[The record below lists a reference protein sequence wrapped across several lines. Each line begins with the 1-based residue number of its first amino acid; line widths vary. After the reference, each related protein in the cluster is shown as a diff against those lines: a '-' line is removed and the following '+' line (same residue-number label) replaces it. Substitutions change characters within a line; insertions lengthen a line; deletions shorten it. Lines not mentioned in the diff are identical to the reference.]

1 MALPGSSLPGFAS
14 TRGHESVTKSLRE
27 LRRYFAIQRGVVG
40 AIVMRELVTRWGRR
54 NLGFAW
60 LFCEPLVF
68 AFPVIAVWGYVR
80 APYEHGLPMVAFVWT
95 GYMPILIFRHVT
107 SNALHSMGNAA
118 SLLYHRRITPFDLF
132 IGRQGL
138 EALGNLA
145 SVAISLIIF
154 FIVGVMN
161 WPQDYT
167 LMMAGF
173 LYTTWWSLCIAL
185 IVACLSERSE
195 IVAHVWPPISYL
207 YLFFS
212 GFFFMADWLP
222 VRLRD
227 IVLAI
232 DPPLHCYEMVRG
244 GMFGNRIVVYY
255 DVPYLTL
262 LLAVLTLIGLWLVR
276 DVRQYIELE

>member
-1 MALPGSSLPGFAS
+1 VAGALHEIGRSFA
-14 TRGHESVTKSLRE
+14 VQ
-27 LRRYFAIQRGVVG
+27 RRVVG

-68 AFPVIAVWGYVR
+68 AFPVITVWSYVR
-80 APYEHGLPMVAFVWT
+80 DPYEHGLPVVAFVWT

-107 SNALHSMGNAA
+107 GGALRSMRTAA
-118 SLLYHRRITPFDLF
+118 SLLYHRRVTPLDLF

-145 SVAISLIIF
+145 SVAVSFFVLFIIGS
-154 FIVGVMN
+154 IN
-161 WPQDYT
+161 WPQNYA
-167 LMMAGF
+167 LMVLGF
-173 LYTTWWSLCIAL
+173 LYTVWWSLCVAL
-185 IVACLSERSE
+185 LIACLSERFE
-195 IVAHVWPPISYL
+195 MVAHVWPPISYL

-222 VRLRD
+222 VDLRNFA
-227 IVLAI
+227 LAI

-244 GMFGNRIVVYY
+244 GMFGNWVRVYY
-255 DVPYLTL
+255 DIPYLTGM
-262 LLAVLTLIGLWLVR
+262 LAILTLIGLWLLR
-276 DVRQYIELE
+276 DVRYYIDLE